1 MPRPGGCSY
10 VRTCVYV
17 CARVVR
23 TYARAP
29 GPGRDVALSLRTP
42 VYVRKYVRTY
52 VALHPTLH
60 ARAYV
65 KPLDF
70 RGAPATIGMSR
81 TLYPVRPRALGQ
93 AISHDMM
100 PPVPRPHGVLPG
112 TAWLQKCGC
121 SKTHCRCTA
130 GPLRQCRLYEKSPRA
145 MEHAG
150 GCAVPMEHTG
160 HFFTCDFVPDG
171 TSMEALAVEMT
182 ERYTSIQVRC
192 TGPTLYGE
200 GWLVLWAS
208 TPVSL
213 DAAILGVCCA
223 MPVVSETRPCS
234 ERVPPQL
241 ISTMAAAALI
251 GIPVSDLE
259 TFDEWQE
266 RLKAES
272 QGQDMEVSNAQLWSR
287 KKVVDRFTQS
297 QLEEVSQAR
306 KSGLLTRLQHEP
318 DFLMIHVQV
327 EAESARKRALDAR
340 KRLAE
345 YDMLSSIPEP
355 VAPALWAKSGSSSS
369 DRPQAREAAAAA
381 AARFQKFVR

>member
-93 AISHDMM
+93 AISHDMRA
-100 PPVPRPHGVLPG
+100 PVPRPHGVLPG

-150 GCAVPMEHTG
+150 GCAVPMEPTG

-192 TGPTLYGE
+192 TGPTLHGE

-272 QGQDMEVSNAQLWSR
+272 QGQDMEVSNAQLCSR
-287 KKVVDRFTQS
+287 KKVVDRFRES

-355 VAPALWAKSGSSSS
+355 VAPALWANSGSSSS

>member
-1 MPRPGGCSY
+1 M
-10 VRTCVYV
+10 
-17 CARVVR
+17 
-23 TYARAP
+23 
-29 GPGRDVALSLRTP
+29 
-42 VYVRKYVRTY
+42 
-52 VALHPTLH
+52 
-60 ARAYV
+60 RAYV

-150 GCAVPMEHTG
+150 GCAVPMEPTG

-192 TGPTLYGE
+192 TGPTLHGE

-213 DAAILGVCCA
+213 DDAILGVCCA

-272 QGQDMEVSNAQLWSR
+272 QGQDMEVSNAQLCSR
-287 KKVVDRFTQS
+287 KKVVDRFRES

-345 YDMLSSIPEP
+345 YEMLSSIPEP

-369 DRPQAREAAAAA
+369 DRPQARAAAAAA
-381 AARFQKFVR
+381 AARFQKFFR